1 MKYCLNNGACWPNY
15 PSLLTKQ
22 GIGGKRKYL
31 NITTKIFEVQKIA
44 SLVCYLIADA
54 ATAGLLPGLPEGA
67 HYVVQVRL
75 GVIHCAASHSLQ
87 KRKISLAM
95 IKSGVMNVDDEHAC
109 DTEHQDIKA
118 SNIRQIENTTTN
130 IFCVQNI
137 FSGEHQRSIG
147 AWRSVL
153 RLCSGEF
160 LVVKCHLWLSTL
172 VSEKL
177 YVHYK

>member
-1 MKYCLNNGACWPNY
+1 MAHVDRIIRACSQNKA
-15 PSLLTKQ
+15 LR
-22 GIGGKRKYL
+22 GKRKYL
-31 NITTKIFEVQKIA
+31 NITTKIFEVQKIG

-54 ATAGLLPGLPEGA
+54 AAAGLLPGLPEGA

-87 KRKISLAM
+87 KRKISLS
-95 IKSGVMNVDDEHAC
+95 IKSGLMNVDDEPAC

-153 RLCSGEF
+153 RLCSGGF
-160 LVVKCHLWLSTL
+160 LVVKCHL
-172 VSEKL
+172 
-177 YVHYK
+177 

>member
-1 MKYCLNNGACWPNY
+1 M
-15 PSLLTKQ
+15 LTKQ

-87 KRKISLAM
+87 KRKISLA
-95 IKSGVMNVDDEHAC
+95 IKSGLMNADDEHAC
-109 DTEHQDIKA
+109 DTEHQDIKT

-160 LVVKCHLWLSTL
+160 LVVKCHL
-172 VSEKL
+172 
-177 YVHYK
+177 

>member
-87 KRKISLAM
+87 KRKISLS

-118 SNIRQIENTTTN
+118 SNVRQIENTTTN